1 MNTQIEAGLR
11 VTVSAALAALLT
23 ALVLTGI
30 GHGTEVGAQRAIAA
44 EAQLAAQWDRLIGSQ
59 PAPPATAQ
67 THAV

>member
-11 VTVSAALAALLT
+11 VTVSAALAVLLT

-30 GHGTEVGAQRAIAA
+30 GHGTELGAQRAIAA
-44 EAQLAAQWDRLIGSQ
+44 EAQLAAQWNSLIGSQ
-59 PAPPATAQ
+59 PAAPATAH

>member
-11 VTVSAALAALLT
+11 VTVSATLAALLT

-30 GHGTEVGAQRAIAA
+30 GHGTEAGAERAIAA
-44 EAQLAAQWDRLIGSQ
+44 EAQLAAQWDRLIGAQ
-59 PAPPATAQ
+59 LTPPATAQ